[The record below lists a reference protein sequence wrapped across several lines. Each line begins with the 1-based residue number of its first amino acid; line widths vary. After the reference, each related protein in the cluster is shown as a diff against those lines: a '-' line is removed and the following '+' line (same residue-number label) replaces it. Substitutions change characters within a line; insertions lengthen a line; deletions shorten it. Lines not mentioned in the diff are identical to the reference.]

1 MSRRIVVLL
10 VILAV
15 ALILPLVITV
25 LVEVNVPRSLRDL
38 GKYYVKN
45 TINDTASPEAVAAV
59 VWDYRGLDTIYETV
73 VLYLALVGGLAI
85 FRAATAK
92 PLTRTVGLTELTKT
106 STRIIVVLIATIAA
120 CIALHGHLTPGG
132 GFQGGST
139 LATASMLI
147 VPVFTLNAFISR
159 NVTSAKLI
167 AVRGLALASIGIV
180 ALLPVLKGF
189 ELVTNQRFYPSHVF
203 GIPLSGSIM
212 LYNLFEA
219 IAVAAGF
226 TAIALYLSIPEEYV
240 SKKGD
245 HG

>member
-1 MSRRIVVLL
+1 
-10 VILAV
+10 
-15 ALILPLVITV
+15 
-25 LVEVNVPRSLRDL
+25 
-38 GKYYVKN
+38 
-45 TINDTASPEAVAAV
+45 
-59 VWDYRGLDTIYETV
+59 
-73 VLYLALVGGLAI
+73 
-85 FRAATAK
+85 
-92 PLTRTVGLTELTKT
+92 
-106 STRIIVVLIATIAA
+106 
-120 CIALHGHLTPGG
+120 IALHGHLTPGG

-159 NVTSAKLI
+159 NVTSPKLI

-219 IAVAAGF
+219 IAVATGF
-226 TAIALYLSIPEEYV
+226 TAIALYLSIPEEHV
-240 SKKGD
+240 NIGR
-245 HG
+245 